1 MKKLNK
7 LILPISLISV
17 SIALISIDKAFSCYL
32 NKVDDIT
39 INISKEESN
48 YYTFTINNT
57 NSLLTS
63 APTCILDINNIQ
75 FSNFYITGS
84 FCDWNRSSS
93 IKMIKDGTND
103 AVFEHIY
110 LEEGINFKITD
121 FSTYY
126 GYSNISSGNNSYFT
140 NDSNDNMVVSKSGY
154 YDFYLKDG
162 NIYINNMKTETSY
175 DYAGIDVSIN
185 KDSYGDITS
194 YTYRVNMDLYD
205 ISTTRMIFL
214 DTNKN
219 RIFED
224 IMLSDLTNNKEYNLT
239 GKYVYLYPDSSI
251 WGQAN
256 AWFLLKYDSNYSKF
270 IECTNYS
277 GYYKASVGL
286 NVTSVDFYRMNP
298 NNTFE
303 NITSG
308 SENLDTVKWNLIT
321 GITLSNE
328 NYFKINGWSSY
339 KTTAKLVN
347 EPDYI
352 LE

>member
-1 MKKLNK
+1 MKKSTK
-7 LILPISLISV
+7 ISLIVFIITFIILGIGGTLINMYPPNTPNDILLSKFEYIIGEENYKELTDNYKILFIDNNKN
-17 SIALISIDKAFSCYL
+17 SGEIYNLWKQIRIDSSMSEKEQLIALCHEYGHYL
-32 NKVDDIT
+32 T
-39 INISKEESN
+39 IK
-48 YYTFTINNT
+48 Y
-57 NSLLTS
+57 
-63 APTCILDINNIQ
+63 
-75 FSNFYITGS
+75 
-84 FCDWNRSSS
+84 
-93 IKMIKDGTND
+93 
-103 AVFEHIY
+103 
-110 LEEGINFKITD
+110 
-121 FSTYY
+121 
-126 GYSNISSGNNSYFT
+126 
-140 NDSNDNMVVSKSGY
+140 
-154 YDFYLKDG
+154 
-162 NIYINNMKTETSY
+162 
-175 DYAGIDVSIN
+175 
-185 KDSYGDITS
+185 
-194 YTYRVNMDLYD
+194 
-205 ISTTRMIFL
+205 
-214 DTNKN
+214 
-219 RIFED
+219 
-224 IMLSDLTNNKEYNLT
+224 DLTNNKEYNLT